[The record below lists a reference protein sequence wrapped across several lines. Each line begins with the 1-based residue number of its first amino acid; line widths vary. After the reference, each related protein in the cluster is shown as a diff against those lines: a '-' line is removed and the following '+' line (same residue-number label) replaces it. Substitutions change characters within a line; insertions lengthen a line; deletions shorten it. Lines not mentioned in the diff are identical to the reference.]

1 LLSILAKKSFEC
13 AQTSA
18 RIVVLRQNFDGK
30 WMKLA
35 IFDLDNTLI
44 GGDSDYEWGQFMVRK
59 GVVDGEY
66 YARQNDAFYEDY
78 KAGTLDILAY
88 QRFALAPLVGQSLE
102 TLAAWHVEFMQASI
116 IPIELPKARALIE
129 RHRLQGHHLLV
140 ITATNRFITEPIV
153 HWLGIDALIATE
165 PERDELGHILGDVV
179 GIPSFQEGKIQRL
192 AHWLSQQKVA
202 VSEMWFYSDSRNDL
216 PLLQGVNHPIAVD
229 PDDFLRAEALR
240 LGWPVISLRD

>member
-1 LLSILAKKSFEC
+1 
-13 AQTSA
+13 
-18 RIVVLRQNFDGK
+18 
-30 WMKLA
+30 MKLA

-59 GVVDGEY
+59 GVVDADHY
-66 YARQNDAFYEDY
+66 TKQNDAFYEDY

-102 TLAAWHVEFMQASI
+102 TLAQWHHEFMQTSI
-116 IPIELPKARALIE
+116 VPIDLPKARALIE
-129 RHRLQGHHLLV
+129 SHRLQGHRLLV

-153 HWLGIDALIATE
+153 HWLGIDELIATE

-192 AHWLSQQKVA
+192 EYWLSEQSTP

-216 PLLQGVNHPIAVD
+216 PLLQQVNHPVAVD
-229 PDDFLRAEALR
+229 PDDVLRDYAQAQ
-240 LGWPVISLRD
+240 GWSIMSLREV

>member
-1 LLSILAKKSFEC
+1 
-13 AQTSA
+13 
-18 RIVVLRQNFDGK
+18 
-30 WMKLA
+30 MKLA

-59 GVVDGEY
+59 GVVDADH
-66 YARQNDAFYEDY
+66 YAKQNDAFYEDY

-102 TLAAWHVEFMQASI
+102 TLAQWHNEFMQTSI
-116 IPIELPKARALIE
+116 VPIDLPKARALIE
-129 RHRLQGHHLLV
+129 SHRLQGHRLLV

-153 HWLGIDALIATE
+153 HWLGIDELIATE

-192 AHWLSQQKVA
+192 EYWLSEQNTP

-216 PLLQGVNHPIAVD
+216 PLLQMVNHPVAVD
-229 PDDFLRAEALR
+229 PDDVLRDYAQAQ
-240 LGWPVISLRD
+240 GWSIMSLREV